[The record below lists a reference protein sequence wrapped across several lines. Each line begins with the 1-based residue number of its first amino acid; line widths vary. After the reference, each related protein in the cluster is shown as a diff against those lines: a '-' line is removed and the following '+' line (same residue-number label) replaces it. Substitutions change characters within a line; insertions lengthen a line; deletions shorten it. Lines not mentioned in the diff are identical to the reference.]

1 MLEGGTELA
10 PERTDNILWEGSR
23 SDAPRGRAWQTE
35 KGKMRTIVS
44 VLLLAG
50 SVTAAA
56 QSFGGLQMEPECS
69 VFIVK
74 QGRGRPQQGL
84 EMSGRYIFSLEDGG
98 HVNVYDFKKADG
110 VPVGGFELASS
121 CPDNHANNAEFGI
134 EKKRGASFPLMYI
147 SNGKV
152 GSDIEWTCFVESIK
166 RCGKKFSSELAQTI
180 KLDISGFAE
189 RGYEPIF
196 GAPSWLI
203 DRERK
208 ALWVFSAHQRTTPK
222 VTLRAEDNFYIAY
235 RFRIP
240 ALSEGPEVTLTV
252 DDLLQQV
259 IFPYETWFTQ
269 AGCMQDGKIFYC
281 FGVGKIDP
289 ENRPSRIR
297 VYDTDSGTIIAKY
310 NLNEEVPYE
319 MEDLVIR
326 DGWIYVNTNTSPR
339 RGQGDPII
347 YKLSMPR

>member
-1 MLEGGTELA
+1 MK
-10 PERTDNILWEGSR
+10 R
-23 SDAPRGRAWQTE
+23 
-35 KGKMRTIVS
+35 
-44 VLLLAG
+44 LLLILSLAVG
-50 SVTAAA
+50 ASAAA
-56 QSFGGLQMEPECS
+56 QNFGGLQLEPECS
-69 VFIVK
+69 EFIVK
-74 QGRGRPQQGL
+74 QGRGRAQQGL

-110 VPVGGFELASS
+110 KPIAGFELESS
-121 CPDNHANNAEFGI
+121 CPDNHANNAEFGV

-147 SNGKV
+147 SVGKP
-152 GSDIEWTCFVESIK
+152 GSDLDWTCFVESITRRGK
-166 RCGKKFSSELAQTI
+166 RFSSELVQTI
-180 KLDISGFAE
+180 TLDISGFAAK
-189 RGYEPIF
+189 GFEPIF

-222 VTLRAEDNFYIAY
+222 VTIRAEDNFYIAY

-240 ALSEGPEVTLTV
+240 ALSEGAKVTLTV
-252 DDLLQQV
+252 DDLQQQV
-259 IFPYETWFTQ
+259 TFPFETWFTQ
-269 AGCMQDGKIFYC
+269 SGCMYDGKIFYC
-281 FGVGKIDP
+281 FGVGKLDP

-310 NLNEEVPYE
+310 NLNEEIPYE

-326 DGWIYVNTNTSPR
+326 DGWIYVNTNTSPK
-339 RGQGDPII
+339 RGQGDPVI

>member
-1 MLEGGTELA
+1 MKKTASLFFL
-10 PERTDNILWEGSR
+10 L
-23 SDAPRGRAWQTE
+23 
-35 KGKMRTIVS
+35 TIG
-44 VLLLAG
+44 L
-50 SVTAAA
+50 TAMA
-56 QSFGGLQMEPECS
+56 QAFGGLQLEPECS
-69 VFIVK
+69 EFLVK
-74 QGRGRPQQGL
+74 EGRRRAQQGL

-98 HVNVYDFKKADG
+98 HVNVYDFKKRNP
-110 VPVGGFELASS
+110 VPIAGFELASS
-121 CPDNHANNAEFGI
+121 GPDNHANNAEFGI

-152 GSDIEWTCFVESIK
+152 GSDIEWTCFVESITRRGK
-166 RCGKKFSSELAQTI
+166 RFSSEVAQTI
-180 KLDISGFAE
+180 TLDISGFAE

-235 RFRIP
+235 RFRRP
-240 ALSEGPEVTLTV
+240 ALSEGPTVKLTV

-259 IFPYETWFTQ
+259 IFPFETWFTQ
-269 AGCMQDGKIFYC
+269 SGCMRDGKIYYC

-289 ENRPSRIR
+289 EGRPSRIR
-297 VYDTDSGTIIAKY
+297 VYDTDSGTIVAKY
-310 NLNEEVPYE
+310 NLNEEIPYE

-339 RGQGDPII
+339 RGQGKPII
-347 YKLSMPR
+347 YKLALPK